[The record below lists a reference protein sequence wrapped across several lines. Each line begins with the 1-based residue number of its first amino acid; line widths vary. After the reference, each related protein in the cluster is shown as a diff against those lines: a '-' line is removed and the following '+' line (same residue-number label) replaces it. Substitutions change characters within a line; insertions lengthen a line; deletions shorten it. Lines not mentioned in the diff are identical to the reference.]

1 MKTKY
6 LLIGAGISNL
16 TFANY
21 VKDDYMKD
29 NVFKKEATNEPY
41 TSETDTSID
50 SEYLKPSE
58 ECKIGKYTS
67 NG

>member
-21 VKDDYMKD
+21 VKDDYLIAE
-29 NVFKKEATNEPY
+29 KENEVGGY
-41 TSETDTSID
+41 CRTISR
-50 SEYLKPSE
+50 
-58 ECKIGKYTS
+58 
-67 NG
+67 N

>member
-21 VKDDYMKD
+21 VKDDYLIAE
-29 NVFKKEATNEPY
+29 KE
-41 TSETDTSID
+41 
-50 SEYLKPSE
+50 K
-58 ECKIGKYTS
+58 
-67 NG
+67 